1 MKSAIGLLSLTM
13 AIKMDGK
20 RIRNAY
26 RNVNGVSRG
35 PGKPNMAKL
44 MTDAV
49 DILDAEREFREFMMT
64 PTKDLEVLKFKLRY
78 LREHDPCTAG
88 KTDAELEAEA
98 EMILRGETPPDVVAY
113 RKKRK
118 HWWEFWK

>member
-1 MKSAIGLLSLTM
+1 MKE
-13 AIKMDGK
+13 K
-20 RIRNAY
+20 RLKSAY

-64 PTKDLEVLKFKLRY
+64 PTKDPEVLEFKLDY
-78 LREHDPCTAG
+78 LEKHGEYGRD
-88 KTDAELEAEA
+88 KTDAELEEEA
-98 EMILRGETPPDVVAY
+98 RMILRGETPPDVLAY
-113 RKKRK
+113 RKKKKR
-118 HWWEFWK
+118 WWRFWE